1 MMARKPKG
9 KAKAA
14 PKPKKTKATVEKA
27 VASAVVEPVDT
38 KAPRKPG
45 RPTKYT
51 KAIADEI
58 CNRMHH
64 GETLNKICR
73 DEHMPGRRTVIDWRF
88 QDIDG
93 FSATYAR
100 AREALLDYWEDETV
114 DVADDGTN
122 DYYRKTTKD
131 GEEVLAFNKENVER
145 SKLRVDTRKWMLSK
159 LNQKRFGDKI
169 EQTHKAD
176 AGFLDL
182 WKHISNK
189 GDE

>member
-9 KAKAA
+9 KAKAT
-14 PKPKKTKATVEKA
+14 PKSKKAKATVEQP
-27 VASAVVEPVDT
+27 VASPVVEPVET
-38 KAPRKPG
+38 KAPGKQG

-73 DEHMPGRRTVIDWRF
+73 DDHMPTRRTVINWKIADV
-88 QDIDG
+88 DG
-93 FSATYAR
+93 FSTTYAQ

-114 DVADDGTN
+114 DVADDGRN
-122 DYYRKTTKD
+122 DYYTKTDKHGNEYD
-131 GEEVLAFNKENVER
+131 AFNKENVER
-145 SKLRVDTRKWMLSK
+145 SRLRVETRKWMLGK

>member
-1 MMARKPKG
+1 MARKPKG

-27 VASAVVEPVDT
+27 VASAVVGPAKE
-38 KAPRKPG
+38 APPAKRG

>member
-9 KAKAA
+9 KAKAQ
-14 PKPKKTKATVEKA
+14 PKAKKAKATVQQP

-38 KAPRKPG
+38 KPPGKQG

-51 KAIADEI
+51 KALAEEI

-73 DEHMPGRRTVIDWRF
+73 DEHMPGRRTVVDWKF

-114 DVADDGTN
+114 DVADDSTH
-122 DYYRKTTKD
+122 DYYEKQGRD
-131 GEEVLAFNKENVER
+131 GETIKAFNKENVER
-145 SKLRVDTRKWMLSK
+145 SRLRVETRKWMLGK

-182 WKHISNK
+182 WKHISSK
-189 GDE
+189 GGE